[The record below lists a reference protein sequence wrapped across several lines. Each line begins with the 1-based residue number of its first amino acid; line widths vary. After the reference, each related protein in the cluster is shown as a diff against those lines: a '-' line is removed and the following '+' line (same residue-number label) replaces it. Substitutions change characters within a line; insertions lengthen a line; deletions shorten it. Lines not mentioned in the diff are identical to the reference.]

1 MYSRTENYSDSEV
14 ARNILLCAVL
24 LSFTLVNG
32 ILNTGSVLFV
42 SENCWRSQTAETTG
56 DEQ

>member
-42 SENCWRSQTAETTG
+42 SENC
-56 DEQ
+56 